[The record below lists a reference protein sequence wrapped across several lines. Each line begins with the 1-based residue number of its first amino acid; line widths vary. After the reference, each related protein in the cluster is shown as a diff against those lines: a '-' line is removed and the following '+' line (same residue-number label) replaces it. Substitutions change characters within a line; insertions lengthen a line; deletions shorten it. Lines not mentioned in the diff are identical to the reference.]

1 MCHSSDQ
8 TISSVFKTITSESV
22 YNQRIR
28 RIDNDPFYAVLMNA
42 EILLIDHLLINN
54 IDETNHSKEVE
65 IGISKMSCLLCLYYI
80 DALNKK
86 YDRCFCQSDST
97 NGKIDGKWTYRHN
110 EDSSIL
116 NLINEKLIENIQ
128 QSIQKLCLTSGRAGS
143 QKSGYSDIMSTS
155 MENDEFDEEEYRRI
169 RP

>member
-1 MCHSSDQ
+1 MYHSSDQ
-8 TISSVFKTITSESV
+8 TISGVLKNIPSESV
-22 YNQRIR
+22 YDQRIR
-28 RIDNDPFYAVLMNA
+28 SIDNDRFYVVLMNA

-54 IDETNHSKEVE
+54 IDETNYSKEVE
-65 IGISKMSCLLCLYYI
+65 IGISKMSCLLCSYYI

-86 YDRCFCQSDST
+86 YDRCFCQSYST
-97 NGKIDGKWTYRHN
+97 NGKVYGKWTYRHN

-128 QSIQKLCLTSGRAGS
+128 QSIQNLCLTSGRASS
-143 QKSGYSDIMSTS
+143 QKSGDSDIMSSS
-155 MENDEFDEEEYRRI
+155 MENDEFDEEEHRRI